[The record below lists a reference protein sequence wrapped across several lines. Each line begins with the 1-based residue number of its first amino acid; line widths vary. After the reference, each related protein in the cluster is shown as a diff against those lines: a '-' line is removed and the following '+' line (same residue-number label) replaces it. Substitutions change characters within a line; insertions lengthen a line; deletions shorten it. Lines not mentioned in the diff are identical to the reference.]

1 MTFWTPTRFMIC
13 CIKMNEGKPIVVV
26 CANFWKNFC
35 KNKNIWRNFK
45 IGSNIF
51 HEISSVSL
59 QTSLR
64 RDLQVNRL
72 KGEQLGFDCCLF
84 FIVKPVF
91 FRGKLCIFYYCDWD
105 YIG

>member
-13 CIKMNEGKPIVVV
+13 CIKMNEAKPIVVV

-51 HEISSVSL
+51 QEISSVSL

-64 RDLQVNRL
+64 RDLQVNTKCWKVNSSGL
-72 KGEQLGFDCCLF
+72 IAVYSLS
-84 FIVKPVF
+84 
-91 FRGKLCIFYYCDWD
+91 
-105 YIG
+105 